1 VHDRSNLTVLDSAFA
16 NNVGSDGG
24 AITVWNSSL
33 LVNGTAF
40 TNNSAGGTGA
50 PGSQT
55 NEVSNI
61 FHSRALA
68 GLRPCPHRAR
78 CLLTRVHRAVA
89 PHWNAAPAPPCHRV
103 GMR

>member
-1 VHDRSNLTVLDSAFA
+1 MRLPSRRQCTGVRTQLQSSLNAARPLTASALRAAGALYVHDHSNLTVLDSAFA

-50 PGSQT
+50 PG
-55 NEVSNI
+55 
-61 FHSRALA
+61 A
-68 GLRPCPHRAR
+68 G
-78 CLLTRVHRAVA
+78 
-89 PHWNAAPAPPCHRV
+89 
-103 GMR
+103 